1 MLEELKKA
9 PSYLQSCRQT
19 QSQRGLPTSG
29 IRALSKEC
37 RYFVIGQF
45 KLNRCTYRNIYYES
59 GEFVRT
65 GEPCLN
71 CTCTNGV
78 IVCHLR
84 VCSPIPNPPP
94 PGCFVLHKKESCCS
108 ELFCNEDNNVIF
120 DGLEGR
126 SRPGANDDTEVDLE
140 NFRKSNQN
148 KVPKKKDHFVD
159 LAKINIMMLSI
170 CGGE

>member
-1 MLEELKKA
+1 MIFPFSE
-9 PSYLQSCRQT
+9 
-19 QSQRGLPTSG
+19 
-29 IRALSKEC
+29 
-37 RYFVIGQF
+37 F
-45 KLNRCTYRNIYYES
+45 KLNRCAYRNIHYES

-71 CTCTNGV
+71 CTCTNGA

-94 PGCFVLHKKESCCS
+94 PGCFVLHKRESCCS
-108 ELFCNEDNNVIF
+108 ELVCNEGNILRKFIRLLNCQHSRKSSNSFLSLIADNNVIF

-148 KVPKKKDHFVD
+148 KGK
-159 LAKINIMMLSI
+159 
-170 CGGE
+170 CC